1 MVMGDMVVQHVIP
14 SLKAAD
20 MADQVAAVTAA
31 AKKVADGLHA
41 IHNADDTAAKATMA
55 RALRLETMIE
65 ARKVIDAAEAKCPE
79 NLWTLAT
86 YKVRN
91 GPPARSALP
100 CRLTHRAPL
109 CLVLT
114 RSPASAS
121 LPAFRSCCS
130 STRTPCPTALATSK
144 RWWKLATR
152 QRPRLDA
159 PFFPE
164 HII

>member
-1 MVMGDMVVQHVIP
+1 MVMGDMVTQHVIP
-14 SLKAAD
+14 SLKAAE

-86 YKVRN
+86 YKVRSARAAL
-91 GPPARSALP
+91 PPATRCPLCARPARYLHAALP
-100 CRLTHRAPL
+100 
-109 CLVLT
+109 
-114 RSPASAS
+114 AS

-130 STRTPCPTALATSK
+130 STRTPCRTARATSK
-144 RWWKLATR
+144 R
-152 QRPRLDA
+152 
-159 PFFPE
+159 
-164 HII
+164 